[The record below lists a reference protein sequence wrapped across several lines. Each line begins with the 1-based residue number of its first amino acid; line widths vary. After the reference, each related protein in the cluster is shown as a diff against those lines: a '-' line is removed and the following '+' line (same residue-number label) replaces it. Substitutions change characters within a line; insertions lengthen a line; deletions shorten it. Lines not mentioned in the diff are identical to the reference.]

1 MALILVA
8 EPSGVVAG
16 ALRRFLEN
24 AHHEVQVVG
33 AVQEA
38 LERVRELAPALLLSS
53 VSEGFDGEGLCRQVK
68 AEVPGIPVLLLY
80 LPEEENPE
88 ARAAGA
94 GAEAC
99 LVGPLK
105 RATVVS
111 CVSLMIQL
119 SQAREAVSVIRTEM
133 QLMQSQGPRR
143 EAAAPLSD
151 LEFFKR
157 LLFME
162 VKRSRRYR
170 YPIAYLLLEPDRYAE
185 TLGALSPVA
194 RTSALAEVL
203 RRISEALRDIDVAV
217 PFAEGRFIIFLPY
230 TPYEGAVVVAER
242 LRQRVKEVEAVPG
255 LTASLGLSVFE
266 PSAAAKNQAQVSF
279 GSLMK
284 EAGEA
289 LRRAQAEGGDR
300 VQGSR
305 PVRQV
310 EDAPV
315 METEQVAAVEQVE
328 EIELEASAEPKDEAG
343 S

>member
-8 EPSGVVAG
+8 EPSGAIAG

-24 AHHEVQVVG
+24 AGHEVLVVS
-33 AVQEA
+33 AVQDA
-38 LERVRELAPALLLSS
+38 VERVRELAPALILCS
-53 VSEGFDGEGLCRQVK
+53 VTESFDGEGLCRQVK
-68 AEVPGIPVLLLY
+68 EEVPGIPVLLLY

-88 ARAAGA
+88 TRSASA

-111 CVSLMIQL
+111 CVSLLIQL
-119 SQAREAVSVIRTEM
+119 AKAREAVAVVRTEM
-133 QLMQSQGPRR
+133 QLMQQQGNRR
-143 EAAAPLSD
+143 EATAPLTD

-170 YPIAYLLLEPDRYAE
+170 YPISYLLLEPDRYAE
-185 TLGALSPVA
+185 SLASLPPPL

-266 PSAAAKNQAQVSF
+266 PSAAKGQAQVSF

-289 LRRAQAEGGDR
+289 LRRAQADGGDR
-300 VQGSR
+300 VAGGR
-305 PVRQV
+305 PV
-310 EDAPV
+310 APV
-315 METEQVAAVEQVE
+315 EAE
-328 EIELEASAEPKDEAG
+328 E
-343 S
+343 

>member
-1 MALILVA
+1 MALVLVA
-8 EPSGVVAG
+8 EPSVAVAG
-16 ALRRFLEN
+16 ALRRFLEG
-24 AHHEVQVVG
+24 AGHEVLVAS
-33 AVQEA
+33 AVQDA
-38 LERVRELAPALLLSS
+38 LERVREMAPVLVLSS
-53 VSEGFDGEGLCRQVK
+53 VTESFDGEGLCRQVK
-68 AEVPGIPVLLLY
+68 EELPGTPVLLLY
-80 LPEEENPE
+80 LPEEESPE
-88 ARAAGA
+88 SRSASA

-119 SQAREAVSVIRTEM
+119 AKAREAVSVVRTEM
-133 QLMQSQGPRR
+133 QLLQHQGNRR
-143 EAAAPLSD
+143 EAAPLSD

-185 TLGALSPVA
+185 KLASLPSPL

-203 RRISEALRDIDVAV
+203 RHISDGLRDIDVAV

-230 TPYEGAVVVAER
+230 TPYEGALVVAER
-242 LRQRVKEVEAVPG
+242 LLQRVKQVESVQG
-255 LTASLGLSVFE
+255 LTASLGVAVFE
-266 PSAAAKNQAQVSF
+266 PSAAKGQAQVSF

-289 LRRAQAEGGDR
+289 LRRAQADGGDR
-300 VQGSR
+300 VVGR
-305 PVRQV
+305 AVVTEPA
-310 EDAPV
+310 AP
-315 METEQVAAVEQVE
+315 AAS
-328 EIELEASAEPKDEAG
+328 EAAPDTTPQE
-343 S
+343 